1 MQQEEQGMLDMMAN
15 LQQLKAELEL
25 QGRNYMSDKVVRG
38 HIVMADLPNMG
49 TSVQCGLRPCIVVS
63 NNKANMYSPNVIV
76 VPLTSRN
83 KKPLPT
89 HYTMQPTRLNGLKVA
104 STALAEQIITLSK
117 TMIKKVVG
125 KVDEEHID
133 NINHIIKESISLF

>member
-15 LQQLKAELEL
+15 LQQLKAELEQ
-25 QGRNYMSDKVVRG
+25 QGRNYMSDKITRG
-38 HIVMADLPNMG
+38 QIVMVDLPNMG

-89 HYTMQPTRLNGLKVA
+89 HYTMLPSKNNGLKVA
-104 STALAEQIITLSK
+104 STVLAEQILTLSK
-117 TMIKKVVG
+117 TMIKRVIG
-125 KVDEEHID
+125 KVEEEHID

>member
-15 LQQLKAELEL
+15 LQQLKAELEQ

-38 HIVMADLPNMG
+38 QIVMVDLPNMG
-49 TSVQCGLRPCIVVS
+49 NSVQCGLRPCIIVS
-63 NNKANMYSPNVIV
+63 NNRANLYSPNVIV
-76 VPLTSRN
+76 VPLTSRS

-89 HYTMQPTRLNGLKVA
+89 HYTMQPTRLNGLKTA

-117 TMIKKVVG
+117 DMIKKVIG

>member
-1 MQQEEQGMLDMMAN
+1 MLDMMASQ
-15 LQQLKAELEL
+15 LKQLKAELEL
-25 QGRNYMSDKVVRG
+25 QGQKFMSDKVVRG
-38 HIVMADLPNMG
+38 QIVMVDLPNMG

-63 NNKANMYSPNVIV
+63 NNKANTFSPNVIV

-89 HYTMQPTRLNGLKVA
+89 HYTMQPTRNNGLKVS

-125 KVDEEHID
+125 KVDTEHMEQ
-133 NINHIIKESISLF
+133 INRIIKESISLF

>member
-15 LQQLKAELEL
+15 LQQLKAELE
-25 QGRNYMSDKVVRG
+25 QTGKQFMADKVVRG

>member
-15 LQQLKAELEL
+15 LQQLKAELE
-25 QGRNYMSDKVVRG
+25 QTGKQFMADKVVRG
-38 HIVMADLPNMG
+38 QIVMADLPCTG
-49 TSVQCGLRPCIVVS
+49 TSIQTGLRPCVVIS
-63 NNKANMYSPNVIV
+63 NNKDNTFSPNVIV

-89 HYTMQPTRLNGLKVA
+89 HYTMLPTKNNGLKVA
-104 STALAEQIITLSK
+104 STVLAEQILTLSK
-117 TMIKKVVG
+117 CMIKRVIG
-125 KVDEEHID
+125 KVEEEHID

>member
-1 MQQEEQGMLDMMAN
+1 MLDMMAN
-15 LQQLKAELEL
+15 QLKQLKAELEL
-25 QGRNYMSDKVVRG
+25 QGQKFMSDKVVRG
-38 HIVMADLPNMG
+38 QIVMVDLPNMG

-63 NNKANMYSPNVIV
+63 NNKANTFSPNVIV

-89 HYTMQPTRLNGLKVA
+89 HYTMQPTRNNGLKVS

-125 KVDEEHID
+125 KVDTEHMEQ
-133 NINHIIKESISLF
+133 INRIIKESISLF

>member
-25 QGRNYMSDKVVRG
+25 QGQQYMADKVMRG
-38 HIVMADLPNMG
+38 QIIMADLPCTG
-49 TSVQCGLRPCIVVS
+49 TSIQMGLRPCVVIS
-63 NNKANMYSPNVIV
+63 NNRANKFSPNVIV

>member
-1 MQQEEQGMLDMMAN
+1 MMAN

-25 QGRNYMSDKVVRG
+25 QGQKFMSDKITRG
-38 HIVMADLPNMG
+38 QIVMVDLPNMG
-49 TSVQCGLRPCIVVS
+49 TSVQCGMRPCIVVS

-117 TMIKKVVG
+117 TMIKRVVG

-133 NINHIIKESISLF
+133 NINRIIKESISLF